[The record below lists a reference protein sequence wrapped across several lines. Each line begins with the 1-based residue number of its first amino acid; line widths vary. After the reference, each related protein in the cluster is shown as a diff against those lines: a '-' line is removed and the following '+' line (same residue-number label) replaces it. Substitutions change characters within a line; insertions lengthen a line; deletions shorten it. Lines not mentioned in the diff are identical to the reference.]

1 MHVCTHT
8 DKHKY
13 AGTLAYIYIY
23 IDVYMHLYRCKN
35 IDILVITS
43 TAAEQQQRVSIR
55 YIERETRKG
64 ICRSKRKKHKRC
76 RKINEPWAGHA
87 ILHVFFGVSKR
98 EFISYMSSNISNSYA
113 DLFVHR
119 SHG

>member
-1 MHVCTHT
+1 
-8 DKHKY
+8 
-13 AGTLAYIYIY
+13 
-23 IDVYMHLYRCKN
+23 MHLYRCKN

-87 ILHVFFGVSKR
+87 ILHVFFGVFKR
-98 EFISYMSSNISNSYA
+98 EFIPQTAELWGSY
-113 DLFVHR
+113 
-119 SHG
+119 HGVPNPDPGP